1 MYAEIRA
8 YLHVHHSFM
17 YNERKT
23 SYEVGERRAHDQP
36 TISEFTH

>member
-8 YLHVHHSFM
+8 YLHVYHSFM

-23 SYEVGERRAHDQP
+23 SYEVGRGNP
-36 TISEFTH
+36 